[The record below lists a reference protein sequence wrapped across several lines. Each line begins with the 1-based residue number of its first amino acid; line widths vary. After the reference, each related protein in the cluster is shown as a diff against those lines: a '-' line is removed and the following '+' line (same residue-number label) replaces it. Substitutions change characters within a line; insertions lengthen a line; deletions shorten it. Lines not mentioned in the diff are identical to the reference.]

1 MQYYMKCPFCYKEED
16 RVLDSRVVRDGL
28 AVRRRRECLSCK
40 KRFTTYEYV
49 ERSPLMIIK
58 SDGQREEYDRDK
70 LIAGIAL
77 ACAKRPVSRTT
88 VEKIVAEIENEIA
101 DEYKLEIESKE
112 LGERVLLKLIEV
124 DQVAYVRFASVYHAF
139 QNINEFT
146 QAMQGIDEIKRT
158 ALNKEKTK

>member
-1 MQYYMKCPFCYKEED
+1 MKCPYCNKEED
-16 RVLDSRVVRDGL
+16 RVLDSRVIRDGE

-58 SDGQREEYDRDK
+58 NDGQREEYDRDK
-70 LIAGIAL
+70 LMAGITL
-77 ACAKRPVSRTT
+77 AVKKRPVSRATI
-88 VEKIVAEIENEIA
+88 EKIVADIENEIA

-112 LGERVLLKLIEV
+112 LGERVLAKLIDI

-139 QNINEFT
+139 QNINEFA
-146 QAMQGIDEIKRT
+146 QALQGIDEIKQT
-158 ALNKEKTK
+158 TLKKEKTK

>member
-1 MQYYMKCPFCYKEED
+1 MKCPFCNKEED
-16 RVLDSRVVRDGL
+16 RVLDSRVIRDGM

-40 KRFTTYEYV
+40 KRYTTYEYV

-58 SDGQREEYDRDK
+58 NDGQREEYDRDK

-77 ACAKRPVSRTT
+77 AAKKCPVSRASI
-88 VEKIVAEIENEIA
+88 EKLVAEIENEVA

-112 LGERVLLKLIEV
+112 LGERVLAKLIDL
-124 DQVAYVRFASVYHAF
+124 DQVAYVRFASVYRRF
-139 QNINEFT
+139 QNINEFA

-158 ALNKEKTK
+158 STNK

>member
-1 MQYYMKCPFCYKEED
+1 MKCPFCNKEED
-16 RVLDSRVVRDGL
+16 RVLDSRVIRDGL

-58 SDGQREEYDRDK
+58 NDGQREEYDRDK
-70 LIAGIAL
+70 LIAGITL
-77 ACAKRPVSRTT
+77 AAKKRPVSRTT
-88 VEKIVAEIENEIA
+88 IEKIVSEIENEIA

-112 LGERVLLKLIEV
+112 LGERVLAKLIDI

-139 QNINEFT
+139 QNINEFAE
-146 QAMQGIDEIKRT
+146 AMQGIDEIKRT

>member
-1 MQYYMKCPFCYKEED
+1 MKCPFCNKEED
-16 RVLDSRVVRDGL
+16 RVLDSRVIRDGL

-58 SDGQREEYDRDK
+58 NDGQREEYDRDK
-70 LIAGIAL
+70 LITGITL
-77 ACAKRPVSRTT
+77 AAKKRPVSRATI
-88 VEKIVAEIENEIA
+88 EKIVTEIENEIA

-112 LGERVLLKLIEV
+112 LGERVLVKLIDI

-146 QAMQGIDEIKRT
+146 QAMHKIDEIKRT

>member
-1 MQYYMKCPFCYKEED
+1 MKCPFCNKEED
-16 RVLDSRVVRDGL
+16 RVLDSRVIRDGL
-28 AVRRRRECLSCK
+28 AVRRRRECASCK

-58 SDGQREEYDRDK
+58 NDGQREEYDRDK

-77 ACAKRPVSRTT
+77 AVKKRPVSRVT
-88 VEKIVAEIENEIA
+88 VEKIVSEIENEIA

-112 LGERVLLKLIEV
+112 LGERVLAKLIDI

-139 QNINEFT
+139 QNINEFA
-146 QAMQGIDEIKRT
+146 QAMHSIDEIKRT
-158 ALNKEKTK
+158 ILNKEKTK